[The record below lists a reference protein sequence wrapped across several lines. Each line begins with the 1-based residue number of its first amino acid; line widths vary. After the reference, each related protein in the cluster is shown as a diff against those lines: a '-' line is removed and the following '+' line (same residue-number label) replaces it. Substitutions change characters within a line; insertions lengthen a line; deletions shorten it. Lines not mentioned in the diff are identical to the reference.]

1 MVATQTDPFQ
11 AFAAELGLRVT
22 TEELS
27 AAPRDVL
34 ASPADQDR
42 YFLVTVAGPR
52 ETAGQVRMLFVTGA
66 DESQPSMRDILWW
79 LASDSWAVEESG
91 RDYARWA
98 AVYRYAA
105 DDLVGARLFRMH
117 ASQADA
123 TRALVGDAAYRRLL
137 RLYQTEVAHQS

>member
-1 MVATQTDPFQ
+1 MVATQADPFQ

-34 ASPADQDR
+34 APPADQDR

-52 ETAGQVRMLFVTGA
+52 ETAGQVRTLFVTGV
-66 DESQPSMRDILWW
+66 DESPPSTRDILWW
-79 LASDSWAVEESG
+79 LASDSWALEESG

-98 AVYRYAA
+98 AVNHYAV
-105 DDLVGARLFRMH
+105 DDPAGARLFRLH

-123 TRALVGDAAYRRLL
+123 ARALVGDAAYRRLL
-137 RLYQTEVAHQS
+137 SLYQTEVAHQS